1 MNFILTAL
9 LAGLGT
15 WFVTA
20 LGAGTVIFFKNC
32 SQKATDAMLG
42 FSAGIMTA
50 ASFWSMLEPSVNDY
64 SESSGA
70 PVWLS
75 VTVAF
80 LLGSF
85 MIIACDRTSFIM
97 SRYSGRVRKDDGLF
111 LLIMSITTHNIPE
124 GLAVGVAFGAL
135 AGGYTREAFFGAVS
149 IAAGIAIQNFPEG
162 AAVSLPLRQ
171 CGYSRTKA
179 FLIGQATALTEPVF
193 AVIGA
198 VCVSQSAAL
207 LPVALSFAAG
217 NMITVCVQELIPK
230 CSKNRRNG
238 EYLPTV
244 SYIIGFAVMMS
255 LDVALG

>member
-15 WFVTA
+15 WFITA
-20 LGAGTVIFFKNC
+20 LGAGTVIFFKKC
-32 SQKATDAMLG
+32 SQKITDAMLG

-64 SESSGA
+64 SHASSV
-70 PVWLS
+70 PVLLS
-75 VTVAF
+75 VTASF
-80 LLGSF
+80 LLGAF
-85 MIIACDRTSFIM
+85 MITACDRASFIM
-97 SRYSGRVRKDDGLF
+97 SQYSGRSRGGDGLF
-111 LLIMSITTHNIPE
+111 LLITSITAHNIPE

-135 AGGYTREAFFGAVS
+135 AGGYTKEAFFGAVS

-171 CGYSRTKA
+171 CGYSRFKS

-193 AVIGA
+193 AVVGA
-198 VCVSQSAAL
+198 ACVAQSSAL
-207 LPVALSFAAG
+207 LPLALSFAAG
-217 NMITVCVQELIPK
+217 NMMTVCVHELIPK
-230 CSKNRRNG
+230 CAQNRRDG

-244 SYIIGFAVMMS
+244 SYIFGFAVMTA